1 MNLTNWKIQLRKGL
15 LELVVL
21 NLLSCRRYYGYEM
34 VQILKTIDGLTIREG
49 NIYPILARL
58 RTDGLVEIRT
68 EMSPEGP
75 SRNSYGLTE
84 AGKKV
89 LESMNSH
96 WKHLATSIEKAA
108 KGELQ

>member
-1 MNLTNWKIQLRKGL
+1 MRKGL

-21 NLLSCRRYYGYEM
+21 NLLSSRRHYGYEM

-58 RTDGLVEIRT
+58 KTDGLVEIKA
-68 EMSPEGP
+68 EQSPEGP
-75 SRNSYGLTE
+75 ERNSYGLTA

-89 LESMNSH
+89 LGAMNGH
-96 WKHLATSIEKAA
+96 WRHLATSIEKAA
-108 KGELQ
+108 KGELK

>member
-21 NLLSCRRYYGYEM
+21 NLLSCRRHYGYEM

-58 RTDGLVEIRT
+58 KTDGLVEIRT

-75 SRNSYGLTE
+75 SRNSYGLTD
-84 AGKKV
+84 AGKNV
-89 LESMNSH
+89 LESMNIH

-108 KGELQ
+108 KGELK